1 MSHNSEAR
9 EHSAN
14 NSTDPYG
21 AAYRLQGRRR
31 QDQVL
36 VPLPPM
42 DVCVLDVFVCERE
55 KERKRG
61 RQWMKIKRGGFC
73 YPERDTRLQLFKQRQ
88 DPMTW
93 SGAVL
98 SSIWEYPYARS
109 AHEIQEIPLGRA
121 DRFTSEAQTLENN
134 LIWFSKLP
142 QGVIRCQPSIS
153 KHFSWVWSNKKLLF
167 IDSWWS
173 I

>member
-61 RQWMKIKRGGFC
+61 RQWMKIKRGGFY
-73 YPERDTRLQLFKQRQ
+73 YPERDTRLQLFKQRR